1 MDNKLNNIV
10 SNLRNDC
17 VSYFSA
23 PVLLSHYSID
33 REVRDALFG
42 NKNVRSILTDA
53 ELVRTAKTFFEC
65 NLNISEASKAGY
77 MHRNTLVYRLER
89 IEKAIGLDIRTFDDA
104 MTFRIAVMVIAHMK
118 DQSRTE

>member
-17 VSYFSA
+17 ISYFSA

-65 NLNISEASKAGY
+65 NLNISEASKAGF
-77 MHRNTLVYRLER
+77 MHRNTLVYRLEK
-89 IEKAIGLDIRTFDDA
+89 IKKVLGLDLKCFEDA
-104 MTFRIAVMVIAHMK
+104 IVLYNMIAYFSNIK
-118 DQSRTE
+118 TY